1 MEGRTGE
8 RATGRFLAAAAAL
21 VVLILLSDLPV
32 AAGPRGLV
40 RGALAPFE
48 VVMTAV
54 AGAAGDVLGVFGDI
68 ASLRSQQDRLR
79 AENQAL
85 RRQLAEAQ
93 AATHENDA
101 LRRALNFERTY
112 GHAMVTAQVIARSP
126 EPLARGLT
134 LDRGTADGIRPG
146 MVVASPAGLVGRV
159 IDASPHSARVMTLAD
174 PLSRVNAYGAR
185 SGLEGTVSGGGESLE
200 MDLPAR
206 ANAVLA
212 KGEWIHTSGVGG
224 TYPRGLVVGQVT
236 SFAHQDTATVEQAE
250 LAWPED
256 YSALSLV
263 LVITDFRSATAP

>member
-1 MEGRTGE
+1 MERRTGE
-8 RATGRFLAAAAAL
+8 RATGTFLAASAAL
-21 VVLILLSDLPV
+21 VALILLSDLPA
-32 AAGPRGLV
+32 AAGPRGVV
-40 RGALAPFE
+40 RGALAPVE
-48 VVMTAV
+48 VVMTAAASG
-54 AGAAGDVLGVFGDI
+54 AGEVIGVFGDI
-68 ASLRSQQDRLR
+68 ATLRSQEIRLR
-79 AENQAL
+79 QQNEAL

-93 AATHENDA
+93 ALTRENDS

-134 LDRGTADGIRPG
+134 LDRGSADGIHPG

-159 IDASPHSARVMTLAD
+159 IDVSAHSARVMTLAD
-174 PLSRVNAYGAR
+174 PLSRVNAYGAH
-185 SGLEGTVSGGGESLE
+185 SGLEGTVSGGGDTLQ

-212 KGEWIHTSGVGG
+212 KGEWVLTSGVGG

-236 SFAHQDTATVEQAE
+236 DFSHQDTAPVEEAQ

-263 LVITDFRSATAP
+263 MVITDFRSEPPP